1 MEESVTTSNNRR
13 AGDPVPAAA
22 PPPPTKGWAGRRAR
36 RRDWDEQYRP
46 APLWKRLFSLA
57 SLGAISLASG
67 LVIATLIAAAI
78 TAAAIALQSLFT

>member
-13 AGDPVPAAA
+13 AADPVPATT
-22 PPPPTKGWAGRRAR
+22 PPLPTKGWAGRRNR
-36 RRDWDEQYRP
+36 RRDWDEQYKP

-67 LVIATLIAAAI
+67 LVIATLIAAGI
-78 TAAAIALQSLFT
+78 TAAAISLQSLFS